1 MLSARRLSLARQSR
15 QLFSDVSFSLEPGRA
30 LLLQGR
36 NGAGKTSMLRIL
48 AGLSQAD
55 DGQVLWQDSP
65 IQQSENFH
73 ASLLYLGHQPAVN
86 VELSPTENLRY
97 LCALHDD
104 NAESIANILV
114 AVGLAGYEDVPAG
127 QLSAGQQ
134 RRIALSRLWL
144 SKAPLWILDEPLTA
158 LDVKAVAGLEKR
170 FKQHLDAGGMLIV
183 TTHQPA
189 VLPEHATTR
198 LELSCPEPESEA
210 SA

>member
-1 MLSARRLSLARQSR
+1 MLAARRLSLARQSR
-15 QLFSDVSFSLEPGRA
+15 QLFSDVSFTLEPGRA

-48 AGLSQAD
+48 AGLAHAD
-55 DGQVLWQDSP
+55 EGQVLWQDTP
-65 IQQSENFH
+65 IGQSDSFH
-73 ASLLYLGHQPAVN
+73 ESLLYLGHQPAVN

-97 LCALHDD
+97 LCALHNDD
-104 NAESIANILV
+104 NEVIEDILA

-158 LDVKAVAGLEKR
+158 LDVKAVAGLERR
-170 FKQHLDAGGMLIV
+170 FKQHLENDGMLIV

-189 VLPEHATTR
+189 ILPEGATTR
-198 LELSCPEPESEA
+198 LELTSPDPEA
-210 SA
+210 AV

>member
-1 MLSARRLSLARQSR
+1 MLAARRLSLARQSR
-15 QLFSDVSFSLEPGRA
+15 QLFSDVSFTLEPGRA

-48 AGLSQAD
+48 AGLAHAD
-55 DGQVLWQDSP
+55 EGQVLWRDAPIAQSDS
-65 IQQSENFH
+65 FH
-73 ASLLYLGHQPAVN
+73 QSLLYLGHQPAVN

-97 LCALHDD
+97 LCALHNDD
-104 NAESIANILV
+104 SEAIEDILA

-158 LDVKAVAGLEKR
+158 LDVKAIAGLERR
-170 FKQHLDAGGMLIV
+170 FKQHLDNDGMLIV

-189 VLPEHATTR
+189 ILPEDATTR
-198 LELSCPEPESEA
+198 LELTCPEPEA
-210 SA
+210 GV